1 MSIFDDIRKDREAG
15 TPGPWGL
22 SEAVHVWVMAGNL
35 HVATI
40 PRATDGDWSPANA
53 RRIARV
59 PRLERIALAAEELA
73 EAADW
78 FRASTDAYMK
88 NGGADNAER
97 SILAESAF
105 VKSFAAFRAAC
116 GEGE

>member
-15 TPGPWGL
+15 TPGEFKVDSYFMPDGHPL
-22 SEAVHVWVMAGNL
+22 RVAAPDENGVPS
-35 HVATI
+35 ATI
-40 PRATDGDWSPANA
+40 AECFADWEGYRLSWKNAEANA

-73 EAADW
+73 EAVQRSEPWEDID
-78 FRASTDAYMK
+78 DA
-88 NGGADNAER
+88 
-97 SILAESAF
+97 L
-105 VKSFAAFRAAC
+105 AAFRAAC